1 MKNEISKELL
11 LYNLLPFLLE
21 NSTGTVTVFITDT
34 DHAER
39 TKQDARS
46 KKNEGKNTMSKAST
60 VMRNAA

>member
-34 DHAER
+34 A
-39 TKQDARS
+39 
-46 KKNEGKNTMSKAST
+46 
-60 VMRNAA
+60 